1 MNYLKRLRVRIN
13 SQNPALIG
21 ISSDNST
28 PTKLSVIQEFD
39 RLGSIPSEGEPI
51 VNGVGKVTGVHYYD
65 PQLYSDFTK
74 YDFIPRMLRN
84 LK

>member
-1 MNYLKRLRVRIN
+1 VNYLKRLRARIN
-13 SQNPALIG
+13 SENPALIG
-21 ISSDNST
+21 VSSDNST
-28 PTKLSVIQEFD
+28 PTKLSVIQDFD
-39 RLGSIPSEGEPI
+39 RSGSIPSEGEPI
-51 VNGVGKVTGVHYYD
+51 INGVGKVTGVHYYD